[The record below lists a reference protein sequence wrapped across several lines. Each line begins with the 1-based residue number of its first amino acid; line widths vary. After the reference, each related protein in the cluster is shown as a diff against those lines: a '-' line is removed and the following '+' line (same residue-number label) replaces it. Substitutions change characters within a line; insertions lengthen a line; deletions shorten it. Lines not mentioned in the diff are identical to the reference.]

1 VTLLVAV
8 LAAVAGVVG
17 AAGLWWSLLR
27 TGRYRSDADQP
38 ALSLARSWIT
48 IPAAGLVAAALGA
61 RLPGS
66 LLAAGIVYAVAG
78 PALAWID
85 VDVHRVPDRILA
97 WLAPALAVAVSA
109 AAAITGTPA
118 VLVSAVAG
126 AVGLGVLYLALALVG
141 SMGLGDVKLAATSGI
156 LLGAAGWHT
165 SIAGAVFGFVAAGI
179 FAVLLLITRRADR
192 RSHLPVGPAIIL
204 GAVVALI
211 A

>member
-1 VTLLVAV
+1 MTMLVAV
-8 LAAVAGVVG
+8 LAAVAGAVG
-17 AAGLWWSLLR
+17 AAGLWWWLLR

-38 ALSLARSWIT
+38 GLELARSWIT
-48 IPAAGLVAAALGA
+48 IPTAGIVAAALGA

-66 LLAAGIVYAVAG
+66 LLGAGIVYALTG

-85 VDVHRVPDRILA
+85 VDVHRVPDQILA
-97 WLAPALAVAVSA
+97 CLAPTLAVAVSA
-109 AAAITGTPA
+109 AAAITAAPA
-118 VLVSAVAG
+118 VLVGALVG
-126 AVGLGVLYLALALVG
+126 AVGLGMLYLLLALVG

-165 SIAGAVFGFVAAGI
+165 TIAGAVFGFVAAGI
-179 FAVLLLITRRADR
+179 FAVLLLITRRADQ